1 MDAAGGDEPPPPPR
15 SGGTPPP
22 RGRGPR
28 RGFREQFG
36 ATRAAAY
43 RLAAAHLELARSE
56 MADILEE
63 VKRVAGLVGL
73 AVAAVIFAVLLVTVG
88 TSLFLGEWL
97 FGSMG
102 WGILHFTELAAAV
115 AIVAV
120 LIAFDV
126 PARNLV
132 RGLLVATVLG
142 VVVAIVAGLWLFNRL
157 WETIGVAVAPNL
169 DPATRPLVVGTVVGA
184 VLGAIVGLLGLTET
198 RGRSAGGVIASAI
211 GSLLAGAVIGAAL
224 GAFSSITFSAQV
236 AVALG
241 IAATLGTWIGLCA
254 LELTRNQIDFEAWG
268 RKFYPTQSID
278 SAKETMEWL
287 RERTP
292 LGPKS

>member
-1 MDAAGGDEPPPPPR
+1 MDGAGGDEPPPPPR
-15 SGGTPPP
+15 SGGSPPP

-43 RLAAAHLELARSE
+43 RLAAAHLELARAE
-56 MADILEE
+56 LADILEE
-63 VKRVAGLVGL
+63 VKRVAGLIAL
-73 AVAAVIFAVLLVTVG
+73 AVAAAIFVAILVTVG

-102 WGILHFTELAAAV
+102 WGILHFTELAIAV

-126 PARNLV
+126 PARHLG
-132 RGLLVATVLG
+132 RGLLVAAILG
-142 VVVAIVAGLWLFNRL
+142 VVVAVVAGLWLFNQL
-157 WETIGVAVAPNL
+157 WEAIGVAVAPNL
-169 DPATRPLVVGTVVGA
+169 APATRPLVVGTVVGA
-184 VLGAIVGLLGLTET
+184 GLGALVGLLGLTDT
-198 RGRSAGGVIASAI
+198 QGRSVAGIIGSAI
-211 GSLLAGAVIGAAL
+211 VSLLAGAIIGAAF
-224 GAFSSITFSAQV
+224 GAFTAITFSWQV
-236 AVALG
+236 ATALG
-241 IAATLGTWIGLCA
+241 VAVGLGTWIGLCA
-254 LELTRNQIDFEAWG
+254 LEASRNGIDFEAWS

>member
-15 SGGTPPP
+15 GSGTPPP

-36 ATRAAAY
+36 ATKAAAY

-63 VKRVAGLVGL
+63 VKRVAGLIAL

-102 WGILHFTELAAAV
+102 WGVLHFAELAATV

-120 LIAFDV
+120 LVAFDV

-142 VVVAIVAGLWLFNRL
+142 VLVAVVAGLWLFNRL
-157 WETIGVAVAPNL
+157 WETIGLAVAPNL

-211 GSLLAGAVIGAAL
+211 GSLLAGAIIGAAL
-224 GAFSSITFSAQV
+224 GAFSSITFSWQV

-241 IAATLGTWIGLCA
+241 IATTLGTWIGLCA
-254 LELTRNQIDFEAWG
+254 LEFSRNQIDFEAWG